1 MHVEQLQINSLEEA
15 IKTLKQALDKQL
27 DDSKSYELIF
37 GDWLNFNFKV
47 TGDKYRS
54 TLPASSL
61 KALAQYQAA
70 INSFCANLVYGKTAQ
85 SLTDDD
91 KRELELVFH
100 FSEGSSVT
108 NAPLNDVVGNLGSKA
123 IEKMNGNQL
132 VVTVLGLALI
142 TSSYFGFSNYIDAD
156 TQQHNNDSSE
166 RIVQLAI
173 ESNTHLSKI
182 NADITNSALGL
193 VRSVSDADSIELGS
207 MTLSS
212 RDIPEYVRR
221 DRSRRSHDRIDG
233 MYRVTRISEA
243 DSDYRIGLERN
254 DGFSVIA
261 SMPMDGAN
269 SDRIFEDL
277 LQSMSA
283 KSAIHLQIV
292 AKMQHGTTVD
302 ASILTGNVQDRLLF
316 AQEEIDSDE

>member
-292 AKMQHGTTVD
+292 SKMQHGTTVD

>member
-207 MTLSS
+207 MILSS

>member
-15 IKTLKQALDKQL
+15 LKILKQALDKKL

-47 TGDKYRS
+47 TGDKYKS

-70 INSFCANLVYGKTAQ
+70 INSFCASLVYGKTAQ
-85 SLTDDD
+85 SLTDED
-91 KRELELVFH
+91 KRELELIFH

-108 NAPLNDVVGNLGSKA
+108 NAPLNDVVESLGSKA

-132 VVTVLGLALI
+132 VLTVLGLALI
-142 TSSYFGFSNYIDAD
+142 AGAYFGISNYIDAGSK
-156 TQQHNNDSSE
+156 QHAADSNE

-173 ESNTHLSKI
+173 ESSIHLSKI

-193 VRSVSDADSIELGS
+193 VKSVSDADSIELGNI
-207 MTLSS
+207 TLSS

-221 DRSRRSHDRIDG
+221 DRSQRNHDRIDG

-243 DSDYRIGLERN
+243 DSDYRIGLERK

-269 SDRIFEDL
+269 SARIFDAL
-277 LQSMSA
+277 LESMAS
-283 KSAIHLQIV
+283 KSATHLQIV
-292 AKMQHGTTVD
+292 AKTQHGATVD
-302 ASILTGNVQDRLLF
+302 AAILTGDVQDRLLF
-316 AQEEIDSDE
+316 AQEEIESQE